1 MLIFKCS
8 ESQIFSTS
16 KLIYVL
22 AHLPLLEWECNLFH
36 FKWVDFGNML
46 NGMIFIFLFP
56 PVIITFRK
64 SPRFERFTLQ
74 LINQFE
80 IC

>member
-46 NGMIFIFLFP
+46 NGMIFIFF
-56 PVIITFRK
+56 I
-64 SPRFERFTLQ
+64 SSSYNNLQ
-74 LINQFE
+74 EVPQI
-80 IC
+80 

>member
-1 MLIFKCS
+1 MLIFKFS

-46 NGMIFIFLFP
+46 NGMIFIFF
-56 PVIITFRK
+56 I
-64 SPRFERFTLQ
+64 SSSYNNLQ
-74 LINQFE
+74 EVPQI
-80 IC
+80 